1 MVAPAETWKPN
12 MNYPNP
18 AKPSFQTSEETNPM
32 SASYRSCPTA
42 GARRMG
48 FTLIELLVVILVIGI
63 LMALLFPAVRSVQQ
77 SVFETSLTTE
87 IVQLEA
93 AVERFKDEFG
103 FYPSDFSEF
112 VDANGNALGIDDPIV
127 LPQFNGVTVRTRL
140 KQMLAKI
147 SPSHNEDSGASPT
160 PLENWWNN
168 VGVFLAVDPSQPAVR
183 EKRLRGPT
191 VALWFWTTQLFK
203 DAQYPLSG
211 PRDSGGVLL
220 ADAEQRSFFDF
231 PTTSLEVVADV
242 PGYFNS
248 LNYQI
253 ARVVQSRSSAPL
265 VYMHN
270 QTYTVDGVASPTVID
285 LGPDDLSG
293 APNFACACRNPT
305 VLNPPGGVQNA
316 LISPASFQ
324 ILAPG
329 YDESF
334 GDVSD
339 ASVYE
344 SYDNLTNF
352 APGRLDG
359 YVEDFVESNQ

>member
-1 MVAPAETWKPN
+1 
-12 MNYPNP
+12 
-18 AKPSFQTSEETNPM
+18 M
-32 SASYRSCPTA
+32 SASLQTLPARHPRRSA
-42 GARRMG
+42 
-48 FTLIELLVVILVIGI
+48 FTLIELLMVILVIGI
-63 LMALLFPAVRSVQQ
+63 LVALLLPAVRSVQRV
-77 SVFETSLTTE
+77 VFETTLTTE

-127 LPQFNGVTVRTRL
+127 LPQFNGLTVRTRL

-147 SPSHNEDSGASPT
+147 SPSHNEDSGESPT
-160 PLENWWNN
+160 PLENWWND
-168 VGVFLAVDPSQPAVR
+168 VGVFLAIDPSQPAVR

-231 PTTSLEVVADV
+231 PATSLEVVADV

-253 ARVVQSRSSAPL
+253 ARVVQSRSSTPL
-265 VYMHN
+265 VYFHN
-270 QTYTVDGVASPTVID
+270 KTYLLDPTVPLPDTPPTVID
-285 LGPDDLSG
+285 FGADDLSG